1 MVAIEHSVRSFA
13 YKRQLR
19 RSVIY
24 WLARNEI
31 EEWMNSVRCVVY
43 GQQYTQVASVH
54 DTTIQT
60 VARQCSIACVCVR
73 ACATVCDSGPCS
85 LDQRIFCVQISLFTV
100 VEHFFFHYYFH
111 FVFPY
116 FCVRLTHT
124 TNNMHSTSML
134 RFTSCLNIHHI
145 IFRVTDD
152 AVCIS
157 TRQNATHHISFLLQ
171 FP

>member
-1 MVAIEHSVRSFA
+1 MNEFSAMCGVWAAIYTSRVRARHYDPNSGPTVLDRMCVRSC
-13 YKRQLR
+13 L
-19 RSVIY
+19 
-24 WLARNEI
+24 
-31 EEWMNSVRCVVY
+31 C
-43 GQQYTQVASVH
+43 
-54 DTTIQT
+54 D
-60 VARQCSIACVCVR
+60 CVR
-73 ACATVCDSGPCS
+73 
-85 LDQRIFCVQISLFTV
+85 QRPVFARPTNLLCTDFTV
-100 VEHFFFHYYFH
+100 YSRRAFFFHYYFH